1 MRVRYERGALSD
13 LEEIFAYVAED
24 DRAAAARL
32 VANIENAVKRIAAN
46 PRIGET
52 TRNARFRRLPVGKY
66 LIVYELGMDEVII
79 HYIRHGARRRSWEG
93 E

>member
-32 VANIENAVKRIAAN
+32 VANIENTVKRIAAN